1 MLAREE
7 QEETADV
14 KPQHPDD
21 YTSLGLSFL
30 FYMCILATGE

>member
-7 QEETADV
+7 QEEAADV
-14 KPQHPDD
+14 KPQYPND

-30 FYMCILATGE
+30 FYMRILATGE

>member
-1 MLAREE
+1 MLERGE

-14 KPQHPDD
+14 KSQHSDD

-30 FYMCILATGE
+30 FYTCLLATGE